1 MLKQMR
7 EMAPQVSQS
16 QLVQTGATEIRYI
29 FDANVIRLVIR
40 SYMDGLKV
48 AFALVIAAT
57 GVAFAVSLGSRWSK
71 LEMN

>member
-48 AFALVIAAT
+48 VFALVIAAT

-71 LEMN
+71 LETN